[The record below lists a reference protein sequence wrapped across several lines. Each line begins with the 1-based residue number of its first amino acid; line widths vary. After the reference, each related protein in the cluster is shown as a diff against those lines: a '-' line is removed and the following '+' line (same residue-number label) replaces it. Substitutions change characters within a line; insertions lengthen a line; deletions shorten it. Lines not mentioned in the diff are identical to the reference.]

1 MITYVQYKIIEDFQ
15 EVFPPK
21 VSPKEVSPRRFP
33 PNRSPLE

>member
-21 VSPKEVSPRRFP
+21 VSPKEVSPQEVSPQQVP
-33 PNRSPLE
+33 P